1 MTNRKLI
8 IAACALFAICYACR
22 PATAAS
28 EAEKVAALGRIEQTL
43 NDITSSGRFSRADP
57 ALQNLAPN
65 RALSE
70 ASPKL
75 YLNETEIDV
84 VRQSLPTQK
93 LAAREGKY
101 RVGQL
106 LVGLA
111 VKRIPDDL
119 AGRVPQLS
127 GLLYTIDP
135 ANHVDR
141 RGRPNYSNELG
152 RLRAGIHSA
161 ARCWSNALLP
171 SASKTD
177 QCECHC
183 CGGLPFVGDHRHP
196 RCCPVRANDRD
207 RIAQRNGST
216 HGDSSCTSRQL
227 APTVRSIS
235 QG

>member
-1 MTNRKLI
+1 MTDPRYIREATSRNVL
-8 IAACALFAICYACR
+8 R
-22 PATAAS
+22 PPWIWVVGAFLAGVLVLVGWRQLRDDPAGVQLTLKNID
-28 EAEKVAALGRIEQTL
+28 ERLGRIEQTL

-93 LAAREGKY
+93 LAAGEGKY

-135 ANHVDR
+135 ANHAIAIIDPR
-141 RGRPNYSNELG
+141 SNRVL
-152 RLRAGIHSA
+152 
-161 ARCWSNALLP
+161 AL
-171 SASKTD
+171 
-177 QCECHC
+177 
-183 CGGLPFVGDHRHP
+183 
-196 RCCPVRANDRD
+196 
-207 RIAQRNGST
+207 I
-216 HGDSSCTSRQL
+216 
-227 APTVRSIS
+227 
-235 QG
+235 